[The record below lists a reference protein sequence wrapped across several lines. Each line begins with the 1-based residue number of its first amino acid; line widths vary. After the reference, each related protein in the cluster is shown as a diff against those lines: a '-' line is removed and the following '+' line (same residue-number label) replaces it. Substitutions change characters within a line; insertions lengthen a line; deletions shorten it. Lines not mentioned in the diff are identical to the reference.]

1 MNKIEKP
8 STVSK
13 SIARNNKMG
22 NRFQRPHHAQYTS
35 TSTVIKD
42 EREAMDLILEMA
54 SEKMSEGDYLKISKC
69 LKVIYETKTMN
80 VIPVYQI
87 LNTTTIEASN
97 NVYVLTRDET
107 IQIMRWRYKDY
118 YEFCILKLEES
129 IAEDQLLL
137 KKTINEKK
145 VAWNKFQNERT
156 DELRQ
161 EHKQLVQNEKIL
173 KVKIN
178 ELIAE
183 IRNMDNILQEF
194 NLGNYAPVHL

>member
-1 MNKIEKP
+1 
-8 STVSK
+8 
-13 SIARNNKMG
+13 
-22 NRFQRPHHAQYTS
+22 
-35 TSTVIKD
+35 
-42 EREAMDLILEMA
+42 MDLILEMA
-54 SEKMSEGDYLKISKC
+54 GEKMSEGDYLKISKC
-69 LKVIYETKTMN
+69 LKVIYETKRPN

-87 LNTTTIEASN
+87 LNTTTIEVASD

-107 IQIMRWRYKDY
+107 IQLMRWRYKDY

-129 IAEDQLLL
+129 IAEDELLL
-137 KKTINEKK
+137 KQTINEKK
-145 VAWNKFQNERT
+145 VAWNKYQNERT

-178 ELIAE
+178 ELLAE

-194 NLGNYAPVHL
+194 NLGNYTPVHL

>member
-1 MNKIEKP
+1 
-8 STVSK
+8 
-13 SIARNNKMG
+13 MG
-22 NRFQRPHHAQYTS
+22 NRFQRPHHAPAP
-35 TSTVIKD
+35 VIND

-54 SEKMSEGDYLKISKC
+54 GEKMSEGDYLKISKC
-69 LKVIYETKTMN
+69 LKVIHESKKPN

-87 LNTTTIEASN
+87 LNTTTIEGSD

-107 IQIMRWRYKDY
+107 IQLMRWRYKDY

-137 KKTINEKK
+137 RETIKDKK
-145 VAWNKFQNERT
+145 VAWSKYQEERT

-178 ELIAE
+178 ELLAE
-183 IRNMDNILQEF
+183 IRGMDNILQEF
-194 NLGNYAPVHL
+194 NLGNYTPVHLQGTEGSPNPSFML

>member
-1 MNKIEKP
+1 
-8 STVSK
+8 
-13 SIARNNKMG
+13 
-22 NRFQRPHHAQYTS
+22 
-35 TSTVIKD
+35 
-42 EREAMDLILEMA
+42 
-54 SEKMSEGDYLKISKC
+54 
-69 LKVIYETKTMN
+69 
-80 VIPVYQI
+80 
-87 LNTTTIEASN
+87 
-97 NVYVLTRDET
+97 
-107 IQIMRWRYKDY
+107 
-118 YEFCILKLEES
+118 LKLEES

>member
-1 MNKIEKP
+1 
-8 STVSK
+8 
-13 SIARNNKMG
+13 MG
-22 NRFQRPHHAQYTS
+22 NRFQRPHHAPSPSPSTS
-35 TSTVIKD
+35 PSTVIKD

-69 LKVIYETKTMN
+69 LKVIYETKTKTMN